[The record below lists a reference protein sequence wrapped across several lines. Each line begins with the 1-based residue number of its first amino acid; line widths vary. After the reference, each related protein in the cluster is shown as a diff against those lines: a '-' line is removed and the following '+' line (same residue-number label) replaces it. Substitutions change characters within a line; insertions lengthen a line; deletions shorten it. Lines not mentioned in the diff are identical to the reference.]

1 RPARRLRY
9 PRVVRCRA
17 SRSARFF
24 RELGV
29 DPRAEPFEA
38 VLRTLPA
45 PTQTLLEQDLVN
57 PAAPHGN
64 ALLLQQ
70 IDLMG
75 IGLKRIPSLLL
86 GVGPHDT
93 ILQVQSTKR
102 RRELGNILIDAPT
115 RAGKGLLA
123 PSQLLTWPYSAQG
136 G

>member
-1 RPARRLRY
+1 
-9 PRVVRCRA
+9 
-17 SRSARFF
+17 
-24 RELGV
+24 
-29 DPRAEPFEA
+29 

-86 GVGPHDT
+86 GIGPHDT

-123 PSQLLTWPYSAQG
+123 TSQLLTWPYSAQG
-136 G
+136 GDAPCTE